1 MFQATQ
7 TKKKKGVNKFIKTL
21 LILFIIITIFLIGF
35 TVYFATLLKNANITP
50 LQPIPKF
57 INFNTNIV
65 SEDILYYGN
74 GKIFIPYALFNYSAS
89 NITSI
94 NISAR
99 ILPEKPPSTVYIL
112 NWSGYCYNCG
122 NLSDFKNSLNNSL
135 FLLGITNSTN
145 PVKIINES
153 MLGSLNSQ
161 DILII
166 ANGRMP
172 QYLFNDTFQNI
183 PLIQQILDNGVTI
196 IYIGG
201 NFSKTLIVP
210 SLLIPAHN
218 IPSFLAT
225 SQNPPSL
232 TAGPY
237 SNQNLS
243 YSLVGS
249 KYLDYMNYINIG
261 KGYFFVFPDY
271 LSSFPNTSA
280 ASSFFAPFIR
290 DAMWIPSI
298 DSAST
303 SIPINYTSKTSGSFG
318 LLFNSTDLPA
328 DNFTINELNSDYIV
342 TKIIAHSIYN
352 INFTVINNNKL
363 YVSTNG
369 SISLPYYSSPGVPI
383 NSSITLFINH
393 PTFVEPHISVYTLN
407 MKQVSSVAPIFAK
420 NLSST
425 FTYYENFTPIIS
437 KGFYIIEVNGYQG
450 QHYASALTD
459 VPPIFINLILGNYT
473 QGKFLFT
480 AFSGGKPVSNIN
492 AIVTLNNNYTE
503 NITINNGYFIYT
515 LPTGASI
522 PQGNVTF
529 KVSTLSQVAVFK
541 SYYKPVFVAI
551 NQQYIEFIIVLII
564 VILEVTLIK
573 TPFRDEFYI
582 DVPNLPPPKRTEIKI
597 RDTELLNVFNSLNN
611 YYHWRYMPLSKEEF
625 KVGVASNI
633 RFNSIPV
640 NLTYEN
646 IELIL
651 DILTEKGYI
660 VSVDNLYAPTSW
672 IEQSKHD
679 IEYLAT
685 FKKLRY
691 YLVGRGHMFTDL
703 DKSDVADII
712 TTIHNEKAYLVI
724 YSKTSKFIKRLPIQE
739 GIKTYLVFLNED
751 KLNEF
756 MQTLYTSISSEA
768 EILKMY
774 ISLKKIILISADNP
788 EETLS

>member
-1 MFQATQ
+1 MAQAIQ
-7 TKKKKGVNKFIKTL
+7 IKKKHHINKFTKVIL
-21 LILFIIITIFLIGF
+21 LLFIIFAVFLIGF

-50 LQPIPKF
+50 IQPIPKY
-57 INFNTNIV
+57 IAFNAKVV
-65 SEDILYYGN
+65 SEDILYYNYGR
-74 GKIFIPYALFNYSAS
+74 FFVPYALFNYTAS

-99 ILPEKPPSTVYIL
+99 ILPEKPPSNIYIL

-122 NLSDFKNSLNNSL
+122 NLSDFKNNLNSSLS
-135 FLLGITNSTN
+135 LLGVTNSTN
-145 PVKIINES
+145 PVKIINEN
-153 MLGSLNSQ
+153 MLDSLNNQ

-172 QYLFNDTFQNI
+172 QYLFNNTIEGI
-183 PLIQQILDNGVTI
+183 PLIQQILNNGVTV
-196 IYIGG
+196 IYIGKS
-201 NFSKTLIVP
+201 FSKTLTYP
-210 SLLIPAHN
+210 SLLIPAQN
-218 IPSFLAT
+218 IPSFLST
-225 SQNPPSL
+225 SQNTSNQNI
-232 TAGPY
+232 GPY
-237 SNQNLS
+237 PNQNLS
-243 YSLVGS
+243 FSLTNG
-249 KYLDYMNYINIG
+249 KYLNYMSYISVGN
-261 KGYFFVFPDY
+261 GYFFVFPDY
-271 LSSFPNTSA
+271 LNSFPNTSA
-280 ASSFFAPFIR
+280 ASSFFAPFIK
-290 DAMWIPSI
+290 DAMWIPNI
-298 DSAST
+298 DAAYYSV
-303 SIPINYTSKTSGSFG
+303 PINYTPKTSGSFG
-318 LLFNSTDLPA
+318 LLFNVSNLLA
-328 DNFTINELNSDYIV
+328 NNATINKINSGYII
-342 TKIIAHSIYN
+342 TTIIVHSIYN
-352 INFTVINNNKL
+352 INFTTTYINKL
-363 YVSTNG
+363 SVSTNG
-369 SISLPYYSSPGVPI
+369 SISLPFYSSPGVPI

-393 PTFVEPHISVYTLN
+393 STFVEPHISVYTLN
-407 MKQVSSVAPIFAK
+407 MKQVSSVAPVFAK

-425 FTYYENFTPIIS
+425 FTYYENFTPTVS
-437 KGFYIIEVNGYQG
+437 KGYYIIEVNGYEG
-450 QHYASALTD
+450 QHYASALTS
-459 VPPIFINLILGNYT
+459 VPPIFISLVLGNYT
-473 QGKFLFT
+473 GGKFLFT

-492 AIVTLNNNYTE
+492 AIVTLDNNYSE
-503 NITINNGYFIYT
+503 NVIINNGYFIYT
-515 LPTGASI
+515 LPPGASI

-564 VILEVTLIK
+564 VILEVTLIR

-582 DVPNLPPPKRTEIKI
+582 DVPNLPPPKRAEIKI

-611 YYHWRYMPLSKEEF
+611 YYHWHYMPLSEEEF
-625 KVGVASNI
+625 KVGVANNI

-651 DILTEKGYI
+651 DTLAEKGYI
-660 VSVDNLYAPTSW
+660 VSADNLYAPTSW

-691 YLVGRGHMFTDL
+691 YLVGHGHIFTDL

-712 TTIHNEKAYLVI
+712 TSLHNEKVYLVI
-724 YSKTSKFIKRLPIQE
+724 YSKTSRFIKKLPIQE
-739 GIKTYLVFLNED
+739 GIKTYLVFLNDD

-774 ISLKKIILISADNP
+774 ISLKKIVLISADNP
-788 EETLS
+788 EEILS